1 VLLWRRGFEVL
12 NVQAPPS
19 VEYLVSSW
27 LPLNQD
33 IELSAPPASCLPG
46 CCYASRDDDNG
57 LNL

>member
-1 VLLWRRGFEVL
+1 
-12 NVQAPPS
+12 